1 MDGRRLALRLRRFSR
16 ILKRYRLRMRRCVGV
31 SMRLSMGGCRLSLRI
46 CESASRRW
54 KRRVAS
60 RPMGSARVAQDAP
73 PARAGKHLRD
83 IWLRAPLIYGIC

>member
-1 MDGRRLALRLRRFSR
+1 ME
-16 ILKRYRLRMRRCVGV
+16 I
-31 SMRLSMGGCRLSLRI
+31 CRLSLRI

-60 RPMGSARVAQDAP
+60 RPMGSALAPRKQRP

-83 IWLRAPLIYGIC
+83 IWLFAPLIYGIC